1 MKQFSIIVVS
11 LNSKYE
17 FIKTLASIKKQSFQ
31 NYELVIID
39 GKSEDGTLDIIKKLN
54 ISNLK
59 SISEKDE
66 GIYDAMNKGIDNS
79 TGEWIIFLNSGDI
92 FYNNEILRDIS
103 KKQIENYDIL
113 FGDTV
118 VNNNYFKYLTK
129 SEKFSKNIYLM
140 PFSHQSTFVKR
151 KLINKIKFDLK
162 YKISSDFNFFMKCF
176 KRNKKFFNL
185 NMVVAETISGW
196 LSDKNRNRV
205 FDENLKIIKNNNDSL
220 ILILNIWKKKLFN
233 FFVIILKFILPKF
246 LILFLLKIKYNKFI
260 IPKNKIWN

>member
-1 MKQFSIIVVS
+1 MTQFSIIVVT

-17 FIKTLASIKKQSFQ
+17 FIKTLDSIKKQSFQ
-31 NYELVIID
+31 DYELVIVD
-39 GKSEDGTLDIIKKLN
+39 GKSEDGTLDIIKKLKD
-54 ISNLK
+54 SNSK

-92 FYNNEILRDIS
+92 FYNNEILRNIS

-129 SEKFSKNIYLM
+129 VKILKNTYLM

-151 KLINKIKFDLK
+151 KLINKIKFNLE
-162 YKISSDFNFFMKCF
+162 YKISSDFNFLCNVL
-176 KRNKKFFNL
+176 NK
-185 NMVVAETISGW
+185 
-196 LSDKNRNRV
+196 
-205 FDENLKIIKNNNDSL
+205 IKT
-220 ILILNIWKKKLFN
+220 
-233 FFVIILKFILPKF
+233 F
-246 LILFLLKIKYNKFI
+246 LI
-260 IPKNKIWN
+260 

>member
-1 MKQFSIIVVS
+1 MKKFSIIVVT

-17 FIKTLASIKKQSFQ
+17 FLKTLDSIKKQSFRD
-31 NYELVIID
+31 YELVIVD
-39 GKSEDGTLDIIKKLN
+39 GKSEDGTVDIIKKLN
-54 ISNLK
+54 DTNIK

-92 FYNNEILRDIS
+92 FYNNEILKKIS
-103 KKQIENYDIL
+103 DKQIKNHDIL

-118 VNNNYFKYLTK
+118 VNNKYFKYLIK
-129 SEKFSKNIYLM
+129 SEKFSKNTYLI

-162 YKISSDFNFFMKCF
+162 YKISSDFNFFMQCF
-176 KRNKKFFNL
+176 KKNKNFLYL
-185 NMVVAETISGW
+185 NMVVAETISGG
-196 LSDKNRNRV
+196 LSDKNRNKV
-205 FDENLKIIKNNNDSL
+205 FDENLKIIRQNNNSL

-233 FFVIILKFILPKF
+233 FIIIILKFILPKF
-246 LILFLLKIKYNKFI
+246 LILFLLKIKYNKLL
-260 IPKNKIWN
+260 IPKDKI